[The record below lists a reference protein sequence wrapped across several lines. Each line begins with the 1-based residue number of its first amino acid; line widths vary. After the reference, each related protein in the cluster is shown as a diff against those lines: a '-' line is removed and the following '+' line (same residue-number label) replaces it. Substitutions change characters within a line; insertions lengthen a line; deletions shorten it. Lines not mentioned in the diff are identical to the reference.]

1 MKVVMDRAR
10 WVRDRRAVCLI
21 VNVLFV
27 MSLSMTASVAS
38 ADSVNWDAIAE
49 CESGGNWNAN
59 TGNGFY
65 GGLQFKPSTWAS
77 HGGVGNPAEAS
88 REQQIAVAENVLQS
102 QGIQA
107 WPECGGGGSGPMTG
121 GRSGC
126 QFVPGGSILGILNF
140 RQMCSGIA
148 GLIPPTG

>member
-1 MKVVMDRAR
+1 MKVVMDRAHC
-10 WVRDRRAVCLI
+10 VRDRRAVFLI

-38 ADSVNWDAIAE
+38 A
-49 CESGGNWNAN
+49 N

-65 GGLQFKPSTWAS
+65 GGLQFKPSTWSS

-102 QGIQA
+102 QGVDA
-107 WPECGGGGSGPMTG
+107 WPECGGGGSGPNT

-126 QFVPGGSILGILNF
+126 QFVPGGSIFGIVNF
-140 RQMCSGIA
+140 RQMCSGVV
-148 GLIPPTG
+148 GLIPAG

>member
-49 CESGGNWNAN
+49 CESGGNWSAN

-77 HGGVGNPAEAS
+77 HGGVGNPADAS
-88 REQQIAVAENVLQS
+88 REQQIAVAESVMQT
-102 QGIQA
+102 QGLGA
-107 WPECGGGGSGPMTG
+107 WPECGGGGTGPMA

-126 QFVPGGSILGILNF
+126 QFVPGGSIFGIVNF
-140 RQMCSGIA
+140 RQMCSGVV
-148 GLIPPTG
+148 GLIPPAG

>member
-49 CESGGNWNAN
+49 CESGGNWSAN
-59 TGNGFY
+59 TGNGFCRHACTCWDW
-65 GGLQFKPSTWAS
+65 SVIAS
-77 HGGVGNPAEAS
+77 
-88 REQQIAVAENVLQS
+88 
-102 QGIQA
+102 
-107 WPECGGGGSGPMTG
+107 
-121 GRSGC
+121 
-126 QFVPGGSILGILNF
+126 
-140 RQMCSGIA
+140 
-148 GLIPPTG
+148 